1 MRRSSESQ
9 RYSACWSSRELKFDG
24 AIPEHLGDF
33 DLGATEYHFLRE
45 MTSYKLAEKRNVF
58 KRNLVVLK
66 NSKNYFKIEA
76 VISRPIFHYLLFFD
90 CTKMNTVHCIS
101 FHKTDFFSIFITEV
115 RLHVQLCL
123 RKKR

>member
-9 RYSACWSSRELKFDG
+9 RYSACWSSRELKFNG
-24 AIPEHLGDF
+24 AILIREHLGDF
-33 DLGATEYHFLRE
+33 DLGATESHFLRE

-76 VISRPIFHYLLFFD
+76 VISRPIFHYLLFFGL
-90 CTKMNTVHCIS
+90 MV
-101 FHKTDFFSIFITEV
+101 
-115 RLHVQLCL
+115 VQ
-123 RKKR
+123 